1 MKNFKMHLMNFLK
14 MINKLLKITLVLFAF
29 SSPVLAK
36 QDSGHL
42 IGKGNANI
50 TIEIFASMTCPYC
63 AKVHLEVLPG
73 IIDNFTKNGKAKVIL
88 KDFPLDL
95 AALNAAKISKC
106 VATDSVLKFHDA
118 IYSKQSEWMRGKNIN
133 EVNIK
138 IKKIASSFGID
149 DKQFESCLANKE
161 NEEMVLKSRIEAKNL
176 HDINSTPTIIINNKK
191 YTGNFSIKDIS
202 KYINKIK

>member
-14 MINKLLKITLVLFAF
+14 MINKLLKITLVLFVF
-29 SSPVLAK
+29 SSPALAA
-36 QDSGHL
+36 QDSGHV
-42 IGKGNANI
+42 IGEKNANI
-50 TIEIFASMTCPYC
+50 TIEIFASMTCPHC

-73 IIDNFTKNGKAKVIL
+73 IIESFAKNGKAQIVL

-106 VATDSVLKFHDA
+106 IATGRVLEFQDA
-118 IYSKQSEWMRGKNIN
+118 IYAKQSEWMRGNNID
-133 EVNIK
+133 EVNLK

-149 DKQFESCLANKE
+149 DKQFESCLSNKD

-176 HDINSTPTIIINNKK
+176 HNINSTPTIIINNKK
-191 YTGNFSIKDIS
+191 YTGNFSVKDIS